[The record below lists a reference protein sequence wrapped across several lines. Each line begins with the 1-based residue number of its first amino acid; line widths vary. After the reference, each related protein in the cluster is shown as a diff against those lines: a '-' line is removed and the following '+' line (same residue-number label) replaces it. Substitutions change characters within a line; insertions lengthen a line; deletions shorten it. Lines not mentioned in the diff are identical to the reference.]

1 MSTQPVSEPEK
12 IWNGIFKNK
21 VEKDD
26 PLWKEYVEKAG
37 PFDERMIDEWNRVID
52 VILIYVGILYYSPHY
67 LLVVELS
74 IGCVINLCPDFLG
87 YPNIYTATK
96 RPSHHHQRSSRCDLQ
111 AAGRSS

>member
-12 IWNGIFKNK
+12 IWNDIFKNK

-52 VILIYVGILYYSPHY
+52 VILIYAGIPYYSPHH
-67 LLVVELS
+67 LLIVQLS
-74 IGCVINLCPDFLG
+74 IGCVINLCADFLR
-87 YPNIYTATK
+87 YQNLYTATK
-96 RPSHHHQRSSRCDLQ
+96 RPSRYHQRSSRCDLQ